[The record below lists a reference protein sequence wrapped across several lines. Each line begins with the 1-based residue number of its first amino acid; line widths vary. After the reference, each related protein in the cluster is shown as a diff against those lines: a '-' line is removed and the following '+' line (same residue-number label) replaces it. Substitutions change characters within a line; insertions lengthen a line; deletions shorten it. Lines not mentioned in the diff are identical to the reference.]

1 MTNKYIYAIWR
12 RKTATAQVRLF
23 EGTGNSTI
31 NWKDIS
37 TYITRQDLFD
47 VAFAPIKICSLKDKV
62 FFEVKVE
69 GSGISAQIQA
79 IRHWLSRALSK
90 SSESYKKALKAAG
103 LLTRDARKVE
113 RKKPGKK
120 KARKSPSWSKR

>member
-1 MTNKYIYAIWR
+1 MANKYIHAIWR
-12 RKTATAQVRLF
+12 RKTSTAQVRLF
-23 EGTGNSTI
+23 EGSGNSTI
-31 NWKDIS
+31 NWKEVS

-47 VAFAPIKICSLKDKV
+47 VAFAPVKLCSLKDKV

-69 GSGISAQIQA
+69 GSWISAQVQA
-79 IRHWLSRALSK
+79 IRHGLARALAQK
-90 SSESYKKALKAAG
+90 DESFKKALKAAG

>member
-1 MTNKYIYAIWR
+1 MANKYIYAIWR
-12 RKTATAQVRLF
+12 RKTATAQVKLF
-23 EGTGNSTI
+23 EGTGPSTI
-31 NWKDIS
+31 NGKEVS
-37 TYITRQDLFD
+37 QYINRVDLFD
-47 VAFAPIKICSLKDKV
+47 VAFSPIKLCSLKDKV

-69 GSGISAQIQA
+69 GSGISAQVQA
-79 IRHWLSRALSK
+79 IRHGLSRALAEK
-90 SSESYKKALKAAG
+90 EGLRTLLKQAG

>member
-1 MTNKYIYAIWR
+1 MANKYIHAIGR

-23 EGTGNSTI
+23 EGAGTSTV
-31 NWKDIS
+31 NGKDIAA
-37 TYITRQDLFD
+37 YITRQDLFD
-47 VAFAPIKICSLKDKV
+47 VAFASVKLCSLKDKV

-69 GSGISAQIQA
+69 GSGISAQVQA
-79 IRHWLSRALSK
+79 ISHGLSRALASK
-90 SSESYKKALKAAG
+90 DESFKKTLKAAG